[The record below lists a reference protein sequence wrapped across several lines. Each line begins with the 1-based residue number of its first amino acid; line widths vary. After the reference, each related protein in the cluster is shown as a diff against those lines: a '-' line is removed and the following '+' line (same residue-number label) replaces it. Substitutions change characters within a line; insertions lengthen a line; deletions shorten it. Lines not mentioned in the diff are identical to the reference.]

1 MSSSIPSFAKK
12 HVIFSLAVL
21 DFLLLLLLGIPGY
34 IITSHSYAS
43 QTVFVVHKDK
53 PLTLTTAQGTNVM
66 LGFQIDGSLNN
77 YWASP
82 NGLTLTLDGVNQPLT
97 VVEPKERNW
106 DDSIHTTASDPGNS
120 LDVVGTLT
128 IPAFISDSQQHTLKG
143 TLSGSIVYP
152 TPGRDPNSS
161 DSSGPLFAF
170 HNETVNVNTPIQIQL
185 ESQGSFL
192 WSSGY
197 LPFEIFYWADIVL
210 CVGLVLLTIV
220 ALIRA
225 ITARSRA
232 GTQRP
237 TAGATSRMKETIQM
251 VLGAIVISAICFFIL
266 FLILESLGE
275 KSDLLH
281 PIPEAIST
289 GNLLLP
295 LLITIACGVGLV
307 AVLAQP
313 DEKVKPS

>member
-1 MSSSIPSFAKK
+1 MSLSIPSFAKK
-12 HVIFSLAVL
+12 HAVFSLALL

-43 QTVFVVHKDK
+43 HTVFVAHEDK
-53 PLTLTTAQGTNVM
+53 PLMLTAAQGTNVL

-82 NGLTLTLDGVNQPLT
+82 NGLTLTLDGINQPLT
-97 VVEPKERNW
+97 VVEPKERDW
-106 DDSIHTTASDPGNS
+106 SDSIHTTASDPGNS

-128 IPAFISDSQQHTLKG
+128 IPTSMSNSQQHTLKG
-143 TLSGSIVYP
+143 TLSGSIDYP
-152 TPGRDPNSS
+152 APGRDPNSS

-170 HNETVNVNTPIQIQL
+170 HNKTVNVNVPIQIQL

-192 WSSGY
+192 WASGY

-210 CVGLVLLTIV
+210 CSGLVLLSIV

-225 ITARSRA
+225 LAARSRA
-232 GTQRP
+232 STQRP
-237 TAGATSRMKETIQM
+237 TAGTTSRMKEVIQM
-251 VLGAIVISAICFFIL
+251 VLGAIIISAIGFFIL
-266 FLILESLGE
+266 FLIIENLGE

-281 PIPEAIST
+281 PIPGEIST

-295 LLITIACGVGLV
+295 LLITIACVVGLV

-313 DEKVKPS
+313 DEKVKTS